1 MGVIVTTLALP
12 EALRER
18 LGRVGDLRGPDRWGD
33 HLASAEAIIPLL
45 TVRVDAALLERA
57 PDLRLVA
64 NAAVG
69 YDNVD
74 TEACFRRGVMVT
86 NTPDVLTAA
95 TADLTIALMLATVR
109 RLPQAERSLRE
120 GRFHGWGFWDYLGGD
135 LEGRTLG
142 IFGMGRIGRAVARRA
157 RGFGMRIRYTSRTPM
172 AAELEADLDAE
183 HVDREVLFE
192 TSDVLSLHAPGTPE
206 TRHVI
211 NRAALERMKRGS
223 YLINT
228 ARGTLVDEAAL
239 AGAIRSGHIA
249 GAGLDVYEREPI
261 VHPEL
266 LALDQVV
273 LLPHIGSATHRTR
286 GRMAELAV
294 ENVEAVLT
302 GRAPV
307 TPVPGS
313 PRGAG

>member
-12 EALRER
+12 AALRDRLAR
-18 LGRVGDLRGPDRWGD
+18 LGELRGPERWGD
-33 HLASAEAIIPLL
+33 HIERAEAMVSLL
-45 TVRVDAALLERA
+45 TVRVDNELLERA
-57 PDLRLVA
+57 PKLRLVA

-69 YDNVD
+69 YDNID
-74 TEACFRRGVMVT
+74 TGACFRRGVIVT
-86 NTPDVLTAA
+86 NTPDVLTNA

-109 RLPQAERSLRE
+109 RLPQAERSLRA
-120 GRFHGWGFWDYLGGD
+120 GQFHGWGFWDYLGGD
-135 LEGRTLG
+135 LSGRTLG
-142 IFGMGRIGRAVARRA
+142 IFGMGRIGRAVAHRA
-157 RGFGMRIRYTSRTPM
+157 RAFGMRIRYTSRTPL
-172 AAELEADLDAE
+172 AEEAEAGLGAE
-183 HVDREVLFE
+183 RVDREVLLE
-192 TSDVLSLHAPGTPE
+192 TSDVLSLHAPGTAE

-211 NRAALERMKRGS
+211 DRSALELMKPGS

-239 AGAIRSGHIA
+239 AGAIRAGRIA
-249 GAGLDVYEREPI
+249 GAGLDVYEREPD

-266 LALDQVV
+266 LTLDQVV

-302 GRAPV
+302 GQAPV

-313 PRGAG
+313 PRGEA